1 MCTWWLRLGGPAL
14 QIFRNLRGADSWE
27 SRRNP
32 AAAIKYYYIF
42 VSMCTYIYTVH
53 VYIYIYIYAKVA
65 EHHTERLRKTSP
77 LAAIRRSQY
86 HILFYSYIYK
96 CNFQPDTICTWWL
109 RLCGPALQ
117 IFQNLRGADSWE
129 SRRSP
134 AAAIKYIV
142 VAMWTYIYTRTYK

>member
-14 QIFRNLRGADSWE
+14 QIFRDRRGADSWE

-53 VYIYIYIYAKVA
+53 VYIYIYAQVA

-77 LAAIRRSQY
+77 LAAIRRGQY
-86 HILFYSYIYK
+86 HILFIYINVTFSLTPYVPGGCGWVGRPCRSFK
-96 CNFQPDTICTWWL
+96 ICGVQTAGNRDEAQPLPSST
-109 RLCGPALQ
+109 
-117 IFQNLRGADSWE
+117 
-129 SRRSP
+129 
-134 AAAIKYIV
+134 
-142 VAMWTYIYTRTYK
+142 